1 MVAPDSAVQIDC
13 SVNTTQTYTIK
24 WFNADSNE
32 EILQDSSK
40 YKLYSNGTLEIN
52 AFSKQ
57 DEGQYYCIA
66 QNNLGSV
73 KSLSAS
79 LQVACKEMRS

>member
-1 MVAPDSAVQIDC
+1 MQIDC

-24 WFNADSNE
+24 WFNANSNA
-32 EILQDSSK
+32 EIFPDSSK
-40 YKLYSNGTLEIN
+40 YKLYNNGTLEIN

-57 DEGQYYCIA
+57 DEGQYYCTA
-66 QNNLGSV
+66 QNNIGSV

-79 LQVACKEMRS
+79 LQVACKEIQS